1 MSHQNS
7 RQLVITTSV
16 FFVEMFQWIAPPLL
30 FSNNLAAWCRSF
42 FGQLSQLILSAQNS
56 TLEHGGGVRIAIC
69 CFLRFFF
76 LGEFGGFSVGCHDV
90 WRTHVRGNMC
100 PSSTCVDNN
109 KHRRNQLMGV
119 GLGVRERTEPR
130 IGEMSFPKKKAN
142 CLAKVNF
149 LTPNKGSI
157 RFNWKVKIFLDEIFM
172 FDGIPGY
179 VVFIFYYN
187 AVTLAKNWTKELF
200 TLWKH
205 ESISWFH
212 LERCLAYFLGI
223 SGHLPMK

>member
-1 MSHQNS
+1 
-7 RQLVITTSV
+7 
-16 FFVEMFQWIAPPLL
+16 MFQWIAPPLL

-56 TLEHGGGVRIAIC
+56 TLEHGGGTHC
-69 CFLRFFF
+69 NLLLSEFFF

-130 IGEMSFPKKKAN
+130 IGEMSFPKKKQTAWQ
-142 CLAKVNF
+142 K
-149 LTPNKGSI
+149 
-157 RFNWKVKIFLDEIFM
+157 
-172 FDGIPGY
+172 
-179 VVFIFYYN
+179 
-187 AVTLAKNWTKELF
+187 
-200 TLWKH
+200 
-205 ESISWFH
+205 SISW
-212 LERCLAYFLGI
+212 LQIKGPLGSIERWRYF
-223 SGHLPMK
+223 